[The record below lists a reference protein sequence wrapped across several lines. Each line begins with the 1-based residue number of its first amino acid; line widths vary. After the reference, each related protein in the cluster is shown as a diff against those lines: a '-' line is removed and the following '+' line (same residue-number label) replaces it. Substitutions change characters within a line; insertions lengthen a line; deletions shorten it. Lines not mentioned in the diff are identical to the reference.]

1 MNELS
6 RIAFALGISL
16 FQSILFIRF
25 ACSCLHFRSK
35 IRHRVWLLVLT
46 VGVLT
51 VCLAEAELFSVFK
64 GFPMLASGSILLVF
78 AVIALEGSAVR
89 KFLVAV
95 LPGIMAAAGYVLASG
110 FMLLA
115 TPGADTGIFTS
126 ILANGILLAVY
137 KKVLGICNGKT
148 AVLTPLQ
155 MPAFHAQ
162 LGFSV
167 AVFLLLYY
175 GEHYGSARL
184 VKLLLCA
191 GILCLLLWNFVM
203 YRILAAMQKKTGEEL
218 EDRLL
223 KQEKTNQLRVDELKY
238 QYETLQKAKH
248 DFKNTLSVLK
258 SLNAERKPA
267 QIDAYIDAY
276 LETAH
281 VGAAFVT
288 SENEYA
294 NAIINAK
301 TQEARSHGIDVKI
314 VITSPIASSDPV
326 DICNVLGNLFD
337 NAIAACL
344 KVKDNRRISL
354 HIYDQG
360 EETVF
365 CMKNSIA
372 YSVLEYNPELK
383 TDKEDKV
390 SHGYGTRIIR
400 EIAQK
405 HRGFADFYE
414 EGGEF
419 CCNVVMYL

>member
-6 RIAFALGISL
+6 RTAFALGISL
-16 FQSILFIRF
+16 FQSILFVRF
-25 ACSCLHFRSK
+25 VCSCLRFRSK
-35 IRHRVWLLVLT
+35 IRHRVWLSVIT
-46 VGVLT
+46 AGVLSLG
-51 VCLAEAELFSVFK
+51 LAAETFLPVFK
-64 GFPMLASGSILLVF
+64 GFSVFVSGLVLLLFAF
-78 AVIALEGSAVR
+78 AVLEGSAAR
-89 KFLVAV
+89 KIFAAV
-95 LPGIMAAAGYVLASG
+95 LPGIAAAAGEVIAAG
-110 FMLLA
+110 FALLW
-115 TPGADTGIFTS
+115 TPNTDTEVFTK
-126 ILANGILLAVY
+126 ILANGILLVIYTSVRRICSQKAAV
-137 KKVLGICNGKT
+137 ISQ
-148 AVLTPLQ
+148 LQ
-155 MPAFHAQ
+155 LPAFYAQ
-162 LGFSV
+162 LVFS
-167 AVFLLLYY
+167 AVMFLLLFY
-175 GEHYGSARL
+175 GEHYSDSRA
-184 VKLLLCA
+184 VKLLMC
-191 GILCLLLWNFVM
+191 GGVTGLLLWNFAM
-203 YRILAAMQKKTGEEL
+203 YRLLVKTQQKTMAEL
-218 EDRLL
+218 DDRLL
-223 KQEKTNQLRVDELKY
+223 KQEKNNQLRVDELKY

-248 DFKNTLSVLK
+248 DFQNTLSVLK

-281 VGAAFVT
+281 TGAAFIT

-301 TQEARSHGIDVKI
+301 TQEARNQGIDVKI
-314 VITSPIASSDPV
+314 VITSPIAASNPV
-326 DICNVLGNLFD
+326 DICNVIGNLFD

-372 YSVLEYNPELK
+372 HSVLEYNPDLK
-383 TDKEDKV
+383 TEKDDPH

-414 EGGEF
+414 EGSEF